1 MKRNAWKAARGS
13 AGFTLVELVVV
24 IAILGI
30 LAGVGTVGYS
40 GYIQRANEAVD
51 ETTYQNIVYAGE
63 IGKYANPGVEARVNV
78 TASGASVTSTVP
90 GNDEIVK
97 QWLAAAF
104 GDNWDET
111 VKYKTEKYLD
121 NDMYSAF
128 TLPVRK
134 GIDLS
139 EDEKEWLDKYE
150 DSNFHGNETELAGA
164 VDDLSGMLADWMEN
178 GSGVSALEGFLG
190 ADYQKFLDDYVNN
203 PDYVSDPNDLQ
214 QVANAMV
221 FYLADKAGEATAE
234 DVFGMATDENGN
246 IDPNKLTEVM
256 KEYGTLPTAGMLYGL
271 MTGYANSDLASEA
284 FKTQFKENPPT
295 GVDDVLGMLQEMGSD
310 ANSGQYFK
318 DQGKQDLDGYLSAL
332 QLIGNHKDDID
343 ITLDFGEDG
352 GAFNNDSVLAL
363 LQGILNGK

>member
-40 GYIQRANEAVD
+40 GYIQRANEAAD
-51 ETTYQNIVYAGE
+51 ETTYQNIVYAGD
-63 IGKYANPGVEARVNV
+63 IGTYANPGVTGSV
-78 TASGASVTSTVP
+78 TVTKSKASVNSGDADVI
-90 GNDEIVK
+90 D
-97 QWLAAAF
+97 QWMTDAF
-104 GDNWDET
+104 GSDWENT
-111 VKYKTEKYLD
+111 VKYKTDTYVNGSTTGTIYLP
-121 NDMYSAF
+121 AH
-128 TLPVRK
+128 PVE
-134 GIDLS
+134 LT
-139 EDEKEWLDKYE
+139 EEEKEWLDKYE
-150 DSNFHGNETELAGA
+150 DSNFHGNEEELAGA

-178 GSGVSALEGFLG
+178 GSGVSALQGFLG

-234 DVFGMATDENGN
+234 DVFGMATDADGN
-246 IDPNKLTEVM
+246 IDPSKLTEVM
-256 KEYGTLPTAGMLYGL
+256 TEYGTLPTAGMLYGL
-271 MTGYANSDLASEA
+271 MTGYANSDLASEE

-295 GVDDVLGMLQEMGSD
+295 GVEDVLGMLQEMGSD
-310 ANSGQYFK
+310 ANSGQYLK

>member
-40 GYIQRANEAVD
+40 GYIQRANKAVD
-51 ETTYQNIVYAGE
+51 ETTYQNIVYAGD
-63 IGKYANPGVEARVNV
+63 IGKYANPGMTGIVTVTKTGARV
-78 TASGASVTSTVP
+78 TSSDFGQEGMDVI
-90 GNDEIVK
+90 D
-97 QWLAAAF
+97 QWMTAAF
-104 GDNWDET
+104 GSDWENT
-111 VKYKTEKYLD
+111 VKYKTDTYVNGKGTI
-121 NDMYSAF
+121 S
-128 TLPVRK
+128 LPAHPVE
-134 GIDLS
+134 LT
-139 EDEKEWLDKYE
+139 EEEKEWLDKYE
-150 DSNFHGNETELAGA
+150 DSNFHGNEEELAGT

-234 DVFGMATDENGN
+234 DVFGMATDADGN

-256 KEYGTLPTAGMLYGL
+256 TEYGTLPTAGMLYGL
-271 MTGYANSDLASEA
+271 MTGYANSDLASEE

-310 ANSGQYFK
+310 ANSGQYLK

>member
-51 ETTYQNIVYAGE
+51 ETTYNDIIYAGE
-63 IGKYANPGVEARVNV
+63 IGKYANPGVTGSV
-78 TASGASVTSTVP
+78 TVDKTGASTANTT
-90 GNDEIVK
+90 IA
-97 QWLAAAF
+97 QWMSNAF
-104 GDNWDET
+104 GSDWERT
-111 VKYKTEKYLD
+111 VKYKTDTYVNGSTTGTIYLPAHPVELTEK
-121 NDMYSAF
+121 
-128 TLPVRK
+128 
-134 GIDLS
+134 
-139 EDEKEWLDKYE
+139 EKEWLDKYE
-150 DSNFHGNETELAGA
+150 DSNFHGNEEELAGT
-164 VDDLSGMLADWMEN
+164 VDNLADMLADWMKN
-178 GSGVSALEGFLG
+178 GSGVSALKSFLG

-203 PDYVSDPNDLQ
+203 LDYVSDPNDLQ

-271 MTGYANSDLASEA
+271 MTGYANSDLASEE
-284 FKTQFKENPPT
+284 FKTNFKENPPT
-295 GVDDVLGMLQEMGSD
+295 GITDVLDMMEAMGKD
-310 ANSGQYFK
+310 GNSGTYLQNE
-318 DQGKQDLDGYLSAL
+318 GKQDLDGYLSAL

>member
-1 MKRNAWKAARGS
+1 MIRQVRKTLRGS

-24 IAILGI
+24 IAVLGI

-51 ETTYQNIVYAGE
+51 ETTYQNIVYAGD
-63 IGKYANPGVEARVNV
+63 IGTYANPGVTGSV
-78 TASGASVTSTVP
+78 TVTKSNASVNSGDADVI
-90 GNDEIVK
+90 D
-97 QWLAAAF
+97 QWMTDAF
-104 GDNWDET
+104 GSDWENT
-111 VKYKTEKYLD
+111 VKYKTDTYVNGSTTGTIYLP
-121 NDMYSAF
+121 AH
-128 TLPVRK
+128 PVE
-134 GIDLS
+134 LT
-139 EDEKEWLDKYE
+139 EEEKEWLDKYE
-150 DSNFHGNETELAGA
+150 DSNFHGNEEELAGT
-164 VDDLSGMLADWMEN
+164 VDNLADMLAEWMEN
-178 GSGVSALEGFLG
+178 GSGVGALQGFLG
-190 ADYQKFLDDYVNN
+190 ADYETFLNEYVNN
-203 PDYVSDPNDLQ
+203 PEYVSDPNDLQ

-234 DVFGMATDENGN
+234 DVFGMATDESGN

-256 KEYGTLPTAGMLYGL
+256 TEYGTLPTAGMLYGL

-295 GVDDVLGMLQEMGSD
+295 GVDDVLGMLEAMGSD
-310 ANSGQYFK
+310 ANSGQYLNE
-318 DQGKQDLDGYLSAL
+318 QGKQDLDGYLSAL

-352 GAFNNDSVLAL
+352 GAFNNDFVLAL